1 MNNTEEK
8 KYLAS
13 HSAAYQFGWLAHKTG
28 IKFKQVVGSVRDMNA
43 YKKGYYDCEEKRNE
57 D

>member
-8 KYLAS
+8 KYLS
-13 HSAAYQFGWLAHKTG
+13 IHSAAYQFGWLAHKTG

>member
-13 HSAAYQFGWLAHKTG
+13 HSAAYQFGWLACKTS
-28 IKFKQVVGSVRDMNA
+28 IPYKKIQGSVRDMNA
-43 YKKGYYDCEEKRNE
+43 YDKGYADRKEQE
-57 D
+57 DGN